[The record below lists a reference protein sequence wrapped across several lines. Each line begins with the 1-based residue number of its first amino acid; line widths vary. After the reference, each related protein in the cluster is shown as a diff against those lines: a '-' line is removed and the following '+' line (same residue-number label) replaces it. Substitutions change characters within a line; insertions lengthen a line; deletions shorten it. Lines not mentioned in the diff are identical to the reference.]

1 MSELD
6 YKHSKILIVD
16 DNPGDIDVLVE
27 ILHEFDVRTV
37 LDGESALEAVKE
49 ELPDLILLDITLPG
63 INGFEVCTRLKQITQ
78 SAHIP
83 IIFLSIR
90 TDVDNI
96 LQGFNLGGVDYITKP
111 YLPQEAVARIKT
123 HLSLCNAIATL
134 NNLANIDPLSGI
146 ANRRHFFKHATIIFE
161 EAKVE
166 QHDLYIFIIDID
178 NFKLI
183 NDTYG
188 HAVGDKTILALTN
201 SIETNVSNIVSFAR
215 LGGDEFILMLK
226 DIDKIGAQ
234 EQLEALREQIA
245 STLLV
250 PEHVSPFTISIGMA
264 ENRESDKDIDA
275 LLLRADMNLYK
286 SKRTKNALNV

>member
-6 YKHSKILIVD
+6 YKNSKILIVD

-37 LDGESALEAVKE
+37 LDGESALQAVEE

-63 INGFEVCTRLKQITQ
+63 INGFEVCTRLKKIAQ

-96 LQGFNLGGVDYITKP
+96 LKGFDLGGVDYITKP
-111 YLPQEAVARIKT
+111 YLPKEAVARIKT
-123 HLSLCNAIATL
+123 HLRLCRAIETL
-134 NNLANIDPLSGI
+134 HDLANIDPLSGI
-146 ANRRHFFKHATIIFE
+146 ANRRHFFTHATAIFE
-161 EAKVE
+161 QAKKE
-166 QHDLYIFIIDID
+166 PTSLFLFIIDID

-188 HAVGDKTILALTN
+188 HAVGDKTILALIK
-201 SIETNVSNIVSFAR
+201 SIQTNVSNIVSFAR
-215 LGGDEFILMLK
+215 LGGDEFVLMLK
-226 DIDKIGAQ
+226 DIDKEGAKQ
-234 EQLEALREQIA
+234 QLEKLREHIA
-245 STLLV
+245 SSLLV
-250 PEHVSPFTISIGMA
+250 DEHAVPFTVSIGMT
-264 ENRESDKDIDA
+264 EFQESDESIDTF
-275 LLLRADMNLYK
+275 LLRADINLYK
-286 SKRTKNALNV
+286 SKYTKNALNG

>member
-37 LDGESALEAVKE
+37 LDGESALQAVEE

-63 INGFEVCTRLKQITQ
+63 INGFEVCTRLKFIAQ

-90 TDVDNI
+90 TDVENI
-96 LQGFNLGGVDYITKP
+96 LQGFELGGVDYITKP

-123 HLSLCNAIATL
+123 HLSLCRAIETL

-146 ANRRHFFKHATIIFE
+146 ANRRHFFNHATAIFE
-161 EAKVE
+161 ESKKE
-166 QHDLYIFIIDID
+166 STPLYLFIIDID

-183 NDTYG
+183 NDSYG

-201 SIETNVSNIVSFAR
+201 SIEKNVSNVVSFAR
-215 LGGDEFILMLK
+215 LGGDEFVLMLK
-226 DIDKIGAQ
+226 DIDFKGAK
-234 EQLEALREQIA
+234 EQLELLRKQIA
-245 STLLV
+245 TTLLV
-250 PEHVSPFTISIGMA
+250 AEHASPFTISIGMA
-264 ENRESDKDIDA
+264 EYQESDNDIDA
-275 LLLRADMNLYK
+275 FLLRADMNLYK
-286 SKRTKNALNV
+286 SKRTKNVLNV